1 MRFRAVDINT
11 EQSPE
16 SDDERLPTVRYAIA
30 IIVLSTIIPSSDH
43 QIAASVSLGTD
54 K

>member
-16 SDDERLPTVRYAIA
+16 FEDERLPTVGYANA
-30 IIVLSTIIPSSDH
+30 IVVLSTVIPSSDR
-43 QIAASVSLGTD
+43 QNNLMTI
-54 K
+54 